1 MKRIIKL
8 LFLFLIP
15 LSVSG
20 QLTPVTSHYVLN
32 PLTINPAYAGNRGVM
47 NFAAFYRKQWVGIS
61 GAPETMTLAL
71 DAPLHNDKVGLGFLL
86 INDKIGVTKETQF
99 NTNYSYRISAGEGV
113 LSFGLGAGVLMTNTA
128 WSDLLALDPGDEI
141 ESRVFIVPNFSFGAY
156 YSNNNYFAGFS
167 IPRLLSHKF
176 DFDKNKYVLKNNMA
190 DYYYLLN
197 TGYLFDLSDKLK
209 FFPSV
214 LIAISPGDKVL
225 FDVNANFRFFDRMW
239 IGSSYRND
247 RSITGL
253 FQFQI
258 NNQLKM
264 AYTYDFDFGKLR
276 TFSSG
281 SHEIMLRF
289 EFRYKV
295 DAISPLNF

>member
-47 NFAAFYRKQWVGIS
+47 NFAAFYRKQWVGIA

-258 NNQLKM
+258 NNQMKM